1 MTYAQLLVAA
11 LSGAAAGVLACS
23 SLAQLPDRRLDARA
37 PASASRPWTP
47 GPEVRESYALP
58 EDVRAPRSL
67 PSDAP
72 APPGGIY
79 DLSALVDL
87 ALAQNPATRA
97 SWEAARASEAA
108 LGRAKAEDYPQL
120 RLSANGGLNNFPFPI
135 PNETFEIHNRLAF
148 PQVEVAY
155 TLLDFG
161 RRSATAE
168 QAKQQLIAANFAFNR
183 GMQEVVFGVQEAFYA
198 LGAARSSVEAAM
210 KNLELARTNR
220 ELAEERLKVGLA
232 TRPAVLLARQLEAES
247 VYELESAKSA
257 VETARAELATAVGI
271 RADVPLDVD
280 TLEHQPLPD
289 ALPNRVDELVDAAIS
304 QRPDLAA
311 KVASLRAHEAALAK
325 AKAAWFPKV
334 GLLGEFGQ
342 ALWSYD
348 VHGFP
353 RQNSSTNDYTA
364 LLTFKWD
371 LFTGFDRPYAIRQ
384 AEAEVEASHA
394 ELRGAELGTIDAVWR
409 AYYEFQSARERHR
422 YAEALLSASEEAYAA
437 NLETYRGGLSTIS
450 DLLTADRDLAR
461 ARYTLIRAKT
471 EYLDAAAAVDYAV
484 GQGRMP

>member
-1 MTYAQLLVAA
+1 MSTRLLVAA
-11 LSGAAAGVLACS
+11 IGAAAAGALACS
-23 SLAQLPDRRLDARA
+23 SLAELPDRRLDARA

-47 GPEVRESYALP
+47 EPEVRERYVLP
-58 EDVRAPRSL
+58 EDVRAPLVL

-72 APPGGIY
+72 APAGGLY
-79 DLSALVDL
+79 DLPALVDL
-87 ALAQNPATRA
+87 ALAQNPGTRA
-97 SWEAARASEAA
+97 AWQAARASEAG
-108 LGRAKAEDYPQL
+108 LGRSMAEDYPRV
-120 RLSANGGLNNFPFPI
+120 RLSANAGLNNFPFPI
-135 PNETFEIHNRLAF
+135 PDETFEIHNRLAF

-161 RRSATAE
+161 RRSASAE
-168 QAKQQLIAANFAFNR
+168 QAKQQLIAADFAFNR
-183 GMQEVVFGVQEAFYA
+183 NMQQVVFNVQQAFYA
-198 LGAARSSVEAAM
+198 FGAARSSVEAATS
-210 KNLELARTNR
+210 NLELARTNR
-220 ELAEERLKVGLA
+220 ELAEERLKAGLA

-247 VYELESAKSA
+247 LYELESARSA

-271 RADVPLDVD
+271 RADIPLDVD

-289 ALPNRVDELVDAAIS
+289 ALPARVDELVDVAIA

-311 KVASLRAHEAALAK
+311 KVASLRGREAALAK
-325 AKAAWFPKV
+325 AKAAWYPEV
-334 GLLGEFGQ
+334 GLLGEFGE
-342 ALWSYD
+342 ALWSYQ

-364 LLTFKWD
+364 LLVFHWD

-384 AEAEVEASHA
+384 AQAEVEATRA
-394 ELRGAELGTIDAVWR
+394 ELRGAELGIIDAVWR

-422 YAEALLSASEEAYAA
+422 YAEALLSASEEAYSA

-461 ARYTLIRAKT
+461 ARYTLIRART
-471 EYLDAAAAVDYAV
+471 DYLDAAAAVAFAV
-484 GQGRMP
+484 GNERTP

>member
-1 MTYAQLLVAA
+1 

-23 SLAQLPDRRLDARA
+23 SLTELPDRRLDARA
-37 PASASRPWTP
+37 PASVNRPWTP
-47 GPEVRESYALP
+47 EREVRDRYALP

-67 PSDAP
+67 PAET
-72 APPGGIY
+72 PPPPSGIY
-79 DLSALVDL
+79 DLPALVDL
-87 ALAQNPATRA
+87 ALTQNPATRA
-97 SWEAARASEAA
+97 AWEAARASEAG
-108 LGRAKAEDYPQL
+108 LGRAKAEDYPRV
-120 RLSANGGLNNFPFPI
+120 RLSADGGLNHFPFPI

-148 PQVEVAY
+148 PQLEVAY

-161 RRSATAE
+161 RRTATAE
-168 QAKQQLIAANFAFNR
+168 QAKEQLIAANFAFNR
-183 GMQEVVFGVQEAFYA
+183 DMQQVVFGVEESFYA
-198 LGAARSSVEAAM
+198 LSAAHSSVEAAT

-232 TRPAVLLARQLEAES
+232 TRPAVLLARQVEAES
-247 VYELESAKSA
+247 VYELASAKSA

-271 RADVPLDVD
+271 RADIPIEVD
-280 TLEHQPLPD
+280 TLDHQPLPD

-304 QRPDLAA
+304 ERPDLAA
-311 KVASLRAHEAALAK
+311 KVASLRAREAAVAK
-325 AKAAWFPKV
+325 AKASWFPEV

-342 ALWSYD
+342 ALWSYK

-353 RQNSSTNDYTA
+353 RQNSSTPDYTVF
-364 LLTFKWD
+364 LTFKWD

-384 AEAEVEASHA
+384 AEAQVEASRA

-422 YAEALLSASEEAYAA
+422 YAEALLTASEESYAA
-437 NLETYRGGLSTIS
+437 NLETYRQGLSTVA
-450 DLLTADRDLAR
+450 DLLTADRDLAH

-471 EYLDAAAAVDYAV
+471 DYLDAAAAVDYAV
-484 GQGRMP
+484 GEGKMP

>member
-1 MTYAQLLVAA
+1 PRAPLAA
-11 LSGAAAGVLACS
+11 N
-23 SLAQLPDRRLDARA
+23 RRLHN
-37 PASASRPWTP
+37 
-47 GPEVRESYALP
+47 
-58 EDVRAPRSL
+58 L
-67 PSDAP
+67 PSP
-72 APPGGIY
+72 
-79 DLSALVDL
+79 
-87 ALAQNPATRA
+87 T
-97 SWEAARASEAA
+97 
-108 LGRAKAEDYPQL
+108 
-120 RLSANGGLNNFPFPI
+120 
-135 PNETFEIHNRLAF
+135 PNETFETHNRLAF

-198 LGAARSSVEAAM
+198 LGAARSSVEAAT

-232 TRPAVLLARQLEAES
+232 TQPAVLLARQVEAES
-247 VYELESAKSA
+247 VYDLASAKSA

-271 RADVPLDVD
+271 RADIPLEVD

-289 ALPNRVDELVDAAIS
+289 ALPNRVDELVDAAVS

-311 KVASLRAHEAALAK
+311 KVASLRAREAAVAK
-325 AKAAWFPKV
+325 AKASWFPEV

-342 ALWSYD
+342 ALWSYK

-353 RQNSSTNDYTA
+353 RQNSSTPDYTVF
-364 LLTFKWD
+364 LTFKWD

-384 AEAEVEASHA
+384 AEDQVEASRA

-422 YAEALLSASEEAYAA
+422 YAEALLTASEEAYAA
-437 NLETYRGGLSTIS
+437 NLETYRQGLSTIA
-450 DLLTADRDLAR
+450 DLLTSDRDLAR

-484 GQGRMP
+484 GEMKIP

>member
-1 MTYAQLLVAA
+1 MYTRPLAAA

-37 PASASRPWTP
+37 PASTSQPWTP
-47 GPEVRESYALP
+47 EPDLRETYSLP
-58 EDVRAPRSL
+58 EDARAPVSL

-72 APPGGIY
+72 APPSGVY
-79 DLSALVDL
+79 DLPALVDL
-87 ALAQNPATRA
+87 ALGQNPATRA
-97 SWEAARASEAA
+97 AWETARASEAG
-108 LGRAKAEDYPQL
+108 LGRAKAEDYPHV
-120 RLSANGGLNNFPFPI
+120 RLSAYGGLNNFPFPI
-135 PNETFEIHNRLAF
+135 PNETFEIHNRLAL

-183 GMQEVVFGVQEAFYA
+183 AMQEVVFGVQRAFYA
-198 LGAARSSVEAAM
+198 LGAARSSVEAAT
-210 KNLELARTNR
+210 KNLELARING
-220 ELAEERLKVGLA
+220 EVAEERLKVGLA
-232 TRPAVLLARQLEAES
+232 TRPAVLLTRQAEAES

-289 ALPNRVDELVDAAIS
+289 ALPNRLDELVDTAIS
-304 QRPDLAA
+304 KRPDLAA

-325 AKAAWFPKV
+325 AKAAWFPEV
-334 GLLGEFGQ
+334 GLMGEFGE
-342 ALWSYD
+342 AFWSYK
-348 VHGFP
+348 VQGFP
-353 RQNSSTNDYTA
+353 RQNSSTNDYTT

-384 AEAEVEASHA
+384 AEAQVETSHA

-409 AYYEFQSARERHR
+409 AYYEFQSARERQR
-422 YAEALLSASEEAYAA
+422 YAEALLRASEEAYAA
-437 NLETYRGGLSTIS
+437 NLETYREGLSTIS

-461 ARYTLIRAKT
+461 ARYTVIRAKT
-471 EYLDAAAAVDYAV
+471 DYLNAAAAVDYAV
-484 GQGRMP
+484 GQGTMP